1 MVWIENV
8 RVMIEDRYF
17 KEAGRRET
25 MITFKNVSKQFPDGT
40 TALKDINLH
49 IEKGELLTLIGPS
62 GCGKTTT
69 MKMINRLIEPSGGQI
84 YIDGTSIAEQDPV
97 ELRRSIGYVIQQ
109 IGLLP
114 HMTIAENIALIP
126 KLKKWEKDKIDAR
139 VDELLNLVGLEP
151 STFRTRYPLELS
163 GGQQQRVG
171 VIRALAAEPPVILM
185 DEPFS
190 ALDPISREQLQDELI
205 KLQKEIQ
212 KTIVFVTHDMDEAMK
227 IADRIAIM
235 KDGEI
240 LQLDTPDNIL
250 RHPKNEFVRD
260 FVGDERIA
268 KGQTPTAN
276 DLMIR
281 KVATVKESR
290 GLAEAFR
297 LMKSERVDSLVVTD
311 PDHVYKGVVTLDVV
325 QQHYDDDSKR
335 IVDVMSE
342 PKPVSIDT
350 LYPEIA
356 KRFAEETLG
365 MIPVVNESILEGVI
379 TNGSMMRGLAGL
391 DQVSQ
396 RKEGALNE

>member
-1 MVWIENV
+1 
-8 RVMIEDRYF
+8 
-17 KEAGRRET
+17 
-25 MITFKNVSKQFPDGT
+25 MITFEHVSKKFADGT
-40 TALKDINLH
+40 EALKDINLH
-49 IEKGELLTLIGPS
+49 IEQGELLTLIGPS

-84 YIDGTSIAEQDPV
+84 SIDGKPISDQDPV

-126 KLKKWEKDKIDAR
+126 KLKKWDKSKIDKR
-139 VDELLNLVGLEP
+139 VDEMLNLVGLEP
-151 STFRTRYPLELS
+151 SVFRSRYPLELS

-171 VIRALAAEPPVILM
+171 VIRALAAEPPIILM

-190 ALDPISREQLQDELI
+190 ALDPISREQLQDELV

-240 LQLDTPDNIL
+240 LQLDTPDRLL
-250 RHPKNEFVRD
+250 RHPKNEFVRN
-260 FVGDERIA
+260 FIGDERMA
-268 KGQTPTAN
+268 KGQAPTAV
-276 DLMIR
+276 DLMIQQ
-281 KVATVKESR
+281 VATVKESR

-297 LMKSERVDSLVVTD
+297 LMKSERVDSLVVTG
-311 PDHVYKGVVTLDVV
+311 PEQQYKGVVTLDQV
-325 QQHYDDDSKR
+325 QKHYESDTKR
-335 IVDVMSE
+335 IADVIEMIE
-342 PKPVSIDT
+342 PIQRNT

-356 KRFAEETLG
+356 KRFAE
-365 MIPVVNESILEGVI
+365 MQPISIPVVEGDKLTGLV
-379 TNGSMMRGLAGL
+379 TRSSMMRGLAGL
-391 DQVSQ
+391 EQLGY
-396 RKEGALNE
+396 KEEEPLNE

>member
-1 MVWIENV
+1 
-8 RVMIEDRYF
+8 
-17 KEAGRRET
+17 
-25 MITFKNVSKQFPDGT
+25 MITFEHVNKKFADGT
-40 TALKDINLH
+40 EALKDINLH
-49 IEKGELLTLIGPS
+49 IEQGELLTLIGPS

-84 YIDGTSIAEQDPV
+84 YIDGKPISDQDPV

-126 KLKKWEKDKIDAR
+126 KLKKWDKSKIDKR
-139 VDELLNLVGLEP
+139 VDEMLNLVGLEP
-151 STFRTRYPLELS
+151 SVFRSRYPLELS

-171 VIRALAAEPPVILM
+171 VIRALAAEPPIILM

-190 ALDPISREQLQDELI
+190 ALDPISREQLQDELV

-240 LQLDTPDNIL
+240 LQLDTPDRLL
-250 RHPKNEFVRD
+250 RHPKNDFVRN
-260 FVGDERIA
+260 FIGDERMA
-268 KGQTPTAN
+268 KGQAPSAV
-276 DLMIR
+276 DLMIQ

-297 LMKSERVDSLVVTD
+297 LMKSERVDSLVVTG
-311 PDHVYKGVVTLDVV
+311 PEQEYKGVVTLEHV
-325 QQHYDDDSKR
+325 QKHYESDTKR
-335 IVDVMSE
+335 IVDVIERIE
-342 PKPVSIDT
+342 PIQRNT

-356 KRFAEETLG
+356 KRFAEKQPIS
-365 MIPVVNESILEGVI
+365 IPVVEGEKLTGLV
-379 TNGSMMRGLAGL
+379 TRSSMMRGLAGL
-391 DQVSQ
+391 EQLGF
-396 RKEGALNE
+396 KEEEPLNE

>member
-1 MVWIENV
+1 
-8 RVMIEDRYF
+8 
-17 KEAGRRET
+17 
-25 MITFKNVSKQFPDGT
+25 MITFEHISKKFADGT
-40 TALKDINLH
+40 EALKDINLH

-84 YIDGTSIAEQDPV
+84 YIDGKPISDQDPV

-126 KLKKWEKDKIDAR
+126 KLKKWDKDKIDKR
-139 VDELLNLVGLEP
+139 VDEMLNLVGLEP
-151 STFRTRYPLELS
+151 SIFRSRYPLELS

-171 VIRALAAEPPVILM
+171 VIRALAAEPPIILM

-190 ALDPISREQLQDELI
+190 ALDPISREQLQDELV

-240 LQLDTPDNIL
+240 LQLDTPDRLL
-250 RHPKNEFVRD
+250 RHPKNEFVRN
-260 FVGDERIA
+260 FIGDERMA
-268 KGQTPTAN
+268 KGQAPTAV

-297 LMKSERVDSLVVTD
+297 LMKSERVDSLVVTG
-311 PDHVYKGVVTLDVV
+311 PEQEYIGVVTLEQV
-325 QQHYDDDSKR
+325 QNHYGDDGKR
-335 IVDVMSE
+335 IVDVIE
-342 PKPVSIDT
+342 VIESINEST

-356 KRFAEETLG
+356 KRFAENQPIS
-365 MIPVVNESILEGVI
+365 IPVVEDNKLTGLVTRS
-379 TNGSMMRGLAGL
+379 SMMRGLAGL
-391 DQVSQ
+391 EQYDQ
-396 RKEGALNE
+396 REEGSLNE

>member
-1 MVWIENV
+1 
-8 RVMIEDRYF
+8 
-17 KEAGRRET
+17 
-25 MITFKNVSKQFPDGT
+25 MITFEHISKKFADGT
-40 TALKDINLH
+40 EALKDINLH

-84 YIDGTSIAEQDPV
+84 YIDGKPISDQDPV

-126 KLKKWEKDKIDAR
+126 KLKKWDKDKIDKR
-139 VDELLNLVGLEP
+139 VDEMLNLVGLEP
-151 STFRTRYPLELS
+151 SIFRSRYPLELS

-171 VIRALAAEPPVILM
+171 VIRALAAEPPIILM

-190 ALDPISREQLQDELI
+190 ALDPISREQLQDELV

-240 LQLDTPDNIL
+240 LQLDTPDRLL
-250 RHPKNEFVRD
+250 RHPKNEFVRN
-260 FVGDERIA
+260 FIGDERMA
-268 KGQTPTAN
+268 KGQAPTAV

-281 KVATVKESR
+281 KVATVKENR

-297 LMKSERVDSLVVTD
+297 LMKSERVDSLVVTG
-311 PDHVYKGVVTLDVV
+311 PEQEYIGVVTLEQV
-325 QQHYDDDSKR
+325 QNHYGDDGKR
-335 IVDVMSE
+335 IVDVIE
-342 PKPVSIDT
+342 VIESINEGT

-356 KRFAEETLG
+356 KRFAENQPIS
-365 MIPVVNESILEGVI
+365 IPVVEDNKLTGLVTRS
-379 TNGSMMRGLAGL
+379 SMMRGLAGL
-391 DQVSQ
+391 EQYDH
-396 RKEGALNE
+396 REEGSLNE

>member
-1 MVWIENV
+1 M
-8 RVMIEDRYF
+8 DF
-17 KEAGRRET
+17 LGGRRGDR
-25 MITFKNVSKQFPDGT
+25 MITFEHISKKFADGT
-40 TALKDINLH
+40 EALKDINLH

-84 YIDGTSIAEQDPV
+84 YIDGKPISDQDPV

-126 KLKKWEKDKIDAR
+126 KLKKWDKDKIDKR
-139 VDELLNLVGLEP
+139 VDEMLNLVGLEP
-151 STFRTRYPLELS
+151 SIFRSRYPLELS

-171 VIRALAAEPPVILM
+171 VIRALAAEPPIILM

-190 ALDPISREQLQDELI
+190 ALDPISREQLQDELV

-240 LQLDTPDNIL
+240 LQLDTPDRLL
-250 RHPKNEFVRD
+250 RHPKNEFVRN
-260 FVGDERIA
+260 FIGDERMA
-268 KGQTPTAN
+268 KGQAPTAV

-297 LMKSERVDSLVVTD
+297 LMKSDRVDSLVVTG
-311 PDHVYKGVVTLDVV
+311 PEQEYIGVVTLEQV
-325 QQHYDDDSKR
+325 QNHYGDDGKR
-335 IVDVMSE
+335 IVDVIE
-342 PKPVSIDT
+342 VIESINENT

-356 KRFAEETLG
+356 KRFAENQPIS
-365 MIPVVNESILEGVI
+365 IPVVEDNKLTGLVTRS
-379 TNGSMMRGLAGL
+379 SMMRGLAGL
-391 DQVSQ
+391 EQYDQ
-396 RKEGALNE
+396 REEGSLNE

>member
-1 MVWIENV
+1 
-8 RVMIEDRYF
+8 
-17 KEAGRRET
+17 

-114 HMTIAENIALIP
+114 HMTIAENISLIP
-126 KLKKWEKDKIDAR
+126 KLKKWEKSKIEAR
-139 VDELLNLVGLEP
+139 VDELLHLVGLEP

-268 KGQTPTAN
+268 KGQIPTAS

-297 LMKSERVDSLVVTD
+297 LMRSERVDSLVVTD

-356 KRFAEETLG
+356 KRFAEETPG
-365 MIPVVNESILEGVI
+365 MILVVDENKLEGVI

>member
-1 MVWIENV
+1 M
-8 RVMIEDRYF
+8 DF
-17 KEAGRRET
+17 SGGRRGDR
-25 MITFKNVSKQFPDGT
+25 MITFEHISKKFADGT
-40 TALKDINLH
+40 EALKDINLH

-84 YIDGTSIAEQDPV
+84 YIDGKPISDQDPV

-126 KLKKWEKDKIDAR
+126 KLKKWDKDKIDKR
-139 VDELLNLVGLEP
+139 VDEMLNLVGLEP
-151 STFRTRYPLELS
+151 SIFRSRYPLELS

-171 VIRALAAEPPVILM
+171 VIRALAAEPPIILM

-190 ALDPISREQLQDELI
+190 ALDPISREQLQDELV

-240 LQLDTPDNIL
+240 LQLDTPDRLL
-250 RHPKNEFVRD
+250 RHPKNEFVRN
-260 FVGDERIA
+260 FIGDERMA
-268 KGQTPTAN
+268 KGQAPTAV

-297 LMKSERVDSLVVTD
+297 LMKSERVDSLVVTG
-311 PDHVYKGVVTLDVV
+311 PEQEYIGVVTLEQV
-325 QQHYDDDSKR
+325 QNHYGDDGKR
-335 IVDVMSE
+335 IVDVIE
-342 PKPVSIDT
+342 VIESINEST

-356 KRFAEETLG
+356 KRFAENQPIS
-365 MIPVVNESILEGVI
+365 IPVVEDNKLTGLVTRS
-379 TNGSMMRGLAGL
+379 SMMRGLAGL
-391 DQVSQ
+391 EQYDQ
-396 RKEGALNE
+396 REEGSLNE

>member
-1 MVWIENV
+1 
-8 RVMIEDRYF
+8 
-17 KEAGRRET
+17 
-25 MITFKNVSKQFPDGT
+25 MITFEHVSKKFADGT
-40 TALKDINLH
+40 EALKDINLH

-84 YIDGTSIAEQDPV
+84 YIDEKPISDQDPV

-126 KLKKWEKDKIDAR
+126 KLKKWDKQKIDKR
-139 VDELLNLVGLEP
+139 VDEMLNLVGLEP
-151 STFRTRYPLELS
+151 SVYRSRYPLELS

-171 VIRALAAEPPVILM
+171 VIRALAAEPPIILM

-190 ALDPISREQLQDELI
+190 ALDPISREQLQDELV

-240 LQLDTPDNIL
+240 LQLDTPDRLL
-250 RHPKNEFVRD
+250 RHPKNEFVRN
-260 FVGDERIA
+260 FIGDERMA
-268 KGQTPTAN
+268 KGQTPSAV

-297 LMKSERVDSLVVTD
+297 LMKSERVDSLVVTG
-311 PDHVYKGVVTLDVV
+311 PEQKYIGVVTLEHVK
-325 QQHYDDDSKR
+325 QHYEDDSKR
-335 IVDVMSE
+335 IHDVIEKIE
-342 PKPVSIDT
+342 PISQNT

-356 KRFAEETLG
+356 KRFAVNEPIS
-365 MIPVVNESILEGVI
+365 IPVVEDETLTGLVTRS
-379 TNGSMMRGLAGL
+379 SMMRGLAGL
-391 DQVSQ
+391 EQHSQ
-396 RKEGALNE
+396 GKEGVLNE

>member
-1 MVWIENV
+1 
-8 RVMIEDRYF
+8 
-17 KEAGRRET
+17 
-25 MITFKNVSKQFPDGT
+25 MITFEHISKKFADGT
-40 TALKDINLH
+40 EALKDINLH

-84 YIDGTSIAEQDPV
+84 YIDGKPISDQDPV

-126 KLKKWEKDKIDAR
+126 KLKKWDKDKIDKR
-139 VDELLNLVGLEP
+139 VDEMLNLVGLEP
-151 STFRTRYPLELS
+151 SIFRSRYPLELS

-171 VIRALAAEPPVILM
+171 VIRALAAEPPIILM

-190 ALDPISREQLQDELI
+190 ALDPISREQLQDELV

-240 LQLDTPDNIL
+240 LQLDTPDRLL
-250 RHPKNEFVRD
+250 RHPKNEFVRN
-260 FVGDERIA
+260 FIGDERMA
-268 KGQTPTAN
+268 KGQAPTAV

-281 KVATVKESR
+281 KVATVKENR

-297 LMKSERVDSLVVTD
+297 LMKSERVDSLVVTG
-311 PDHVYKGVVTLDVV
+311 PEQEYIGVVTLEQV
-325 QQHYDDDSKR
+325 QNHYGDDGKR
-335 IVDVMSE
+335 IVDVIE
-342 PKPVSIDT
+342 VIESINEGT

-356 KRFAEETLG
+356 KRFAENQPIS
-365 MIPVVNESILEGVI
+365 IPVVEDSKLTGLV
-379 TNGSMMRGLAGL
+379 TRSSMMRGLAGL
-391 DQVSQ
+391 EQYDH
-396 RKEGALNE
+396 REEGSLNE